1 MSLAGLRVLM
11 TTDAVGGVW
20 QYATD
25 LAVGLVGLGADIV
38 LAVMGPSPSPA
49 QRRAATRSG
58 ADIVDTGLTL
68 DWLAPDADTIR
79 RAGETVAELAARH
92 GADIVHLNTP
102 ALAAEAGFDN
112 PVVAAAHSCIATWWD
127 AVKGGALPPDF
138 AWRAALTAAGLVAAD
153 RIVAPSAAFA
163 DALRL
168 RYALTARPDVVH
180 NGRTPLPLRPRT
192 MGDFAFTAGRLWDEG
207 KNLATLDRAAARLAI
222 PLRAA
227 GPVAGPNGAGIDLV
241 HIHRLGSLDEAGL
254 ARWLAA
260 RPVFVSAARYEPFG
274 LAVLEAAA
282 AGCPLVLSD
291 IPTFRELWDG
301 AALFL
306 AADDDAGFA
315 TAIEA
320 LVGKRAER
328 LRAGAAA
335 RRRARQF
342 TPAAMASG
350 MAAIYRD
357 LAGPASKTRAAA

>member
-20 QYATD
+20 QYAID
-25 LAVGLVGLGADIV
+25 LADGLVGLGADVV

-58 ADIVDTGLTL
+58 ADIVDTGLAL

-92 GADIVHLNTP
+92 GAGIVHLNTP
-102 ALAAEAGFDN
+102 ALAAEARFGL
-112 PVVAAAHSCIATWWD
+112 PVVAAAHSCVGTWWD
-127 AVKGGALPPDF
+127 AVKGSPIPPDF
-138 AWRAALTAAGLVAAD
+138 AWRSELTAAGLAAAD
-153 RIVAPSAAFA
+153 RVVAPSAAFA
-163 DALRL
+163 DALR
-168 RYALTARPDVVH
+168 RHYALTARPGVVH
-180 NGRTPLPLRPRT
+180 NGRSPLPVRPCA

-207 KNLATLDRAAARLAI
+207 KNLAALDRAAARLAV

-241 HIHRLGSLDEAGL
+241 HIHRLGSLDEAAL

-274 LAVLEAAA
+274 LAVLEAAE
-282 AGCPLVLSD
+282 AGCALVLSD

-301 AALFL
+301 AALFVE
-306 AADDDAGFA
+306 ADDDVGFA
-315 TAIEA
+315 AAIEA
-320 LVGKRAER
+320 LVGKQAER

-335 RRRARQF
+335 QRRARQF
-342 TPAAMASG
+342 TPAAMTSG
-350 MAAIYRD
+350 IAAIYRD
-357 LAGPASKTRAAA
+357 IAGPASKARAA